1 MIKKPSMSILR
12 KNKSVSSSDAAAV
25 PKTGVSGLGTKW
37 QKTTAPLQQYWQ
49 NLSTRDQWALIL
61 LGLFLLVLLGGYGGY
76 EINRAAKQ
84 QQQAY
89 QDAVSDYFWLRGQAA
104 NINSNA
110 NAEDAAQ
117 SLDVTVNQLL
127 GQSGIANAQV
137 LTVGDGVQLSFMHD
151 NQAVVSNAIDA
162 LVNQGLVVSRLNIQ
176 QDPSNR
182 MIQVQA
188 TVSR

>member
-1 MIKKPSMSILR
+1 MLQ
-12 KNKSVSSSDAAAV
+12 KNSSGADSAV
-25 PKTGVSGLGTKW
+25 TTTSKTGMSSRLHAKW
-37 QKTTAPLQQYWQ
+37 QNVVTPLQQYWQ
-49 NLSTRDQWALIL
+49 TLSSRDQWALIL
-61 LGLFLLVLLGGYGGY
+61 LALFLLVVVGGYGGY
-76 EINRAAKQ
+76 EVHRAAKG

-104 NINSNA
+104 NINSNF
-110 NAEDAAQ
+110 NSEEAAQ

-137 LTVGDGVQLSFMHD
+137 LAVGEGVQLSFMHD
-151 NQAVVSNAIDA
+151 NQAVVSNALDA
-162 LVNQGLVVSRLNIQ
+162 LVKQGLTLSRLNLQ
-176 QDPSNR
+176 QNPDNK